1 MGNSSAYTDHVY
13 ERRSTRAPDAR
24 RRLTMNISYGPES
37 LIRSGLLP
45 VLSTSDMRAA
55 DEATIA
61 AGTSS
66 AVLME
71 VAGRAVADVASRVL
85 AEIGGKRVLVACGKG
100 NNGGDG
106 YVVARVL
113 AARGFDVSVISTH
126 EPRSEERRV
135 GEECRSGWVTEVEVK
150 GGGEGGEARKGSD
163 EGRL

>member
-1 MGNSSAYTDHVY
+1 
-13 ERRSTRAPDAR
+13 
-24 RRLTMNISYGPES
+24 MNISYGPES

-45 VLSTSDMRAA
+45 VLSASDMRAA

-113 AARGFDVSVISTH
+113 AARGFDV
-126 EPRSEERRV
+126 RSEEHTSELQSR
-135 GEECRSGWVTEVEVK
+135 
-150 GGGEGGEARKGSD
+150 
-163 EGRL
+163 

>member
-1 MGNSSAYTDHVY
+1 
-13 ERRSTRAPDAR
+13 
-24 RRLTMNISYGPES
+24 MNISYGPES

-45 VLSTSDMRAA
+45 VLSAADMRAA

-100 NNGGDG
+100 KNGGDG
-106 YVVARVL
+106 CVVARVL
-113 AARGFDVSVISTH
+113 GARGVDVAVMST
-126 EPRSEERRV
+126 PER
-135 GEECRSGWVTEVEVK
+135 GEVRAV
-150 GGGEGGEARKGSD
+150 
-163 EGRL
+163 